1 MRAKKSPALFQ
12 SASKEGV
19 ANVVMLPLFGVLA
32 QSSQARLSLP
42 PRPSPVCFVPL
53 VGIVALQ
60 SSAGAPALLEL
71 VPAEPPEALPPLP
84 LPLPPLALPPAPPV
98 PLPPKPNR
106 PPAPL
111 PLPPCAMP
119 PVWPIGE
126 PPNDEPPVAGEPA
139 AEVPP
144 APALTPPGVPA

>member
-84 LPLPPLALPPAPPV
+84 LPLPP
-98 PLPPKPNR
+98 KPNR

-144 APALTPPGVPA
+144 APA